1 MIFSPVG
8 PSLVNAFAPPHL
20 RGRYNAVGGLAWGV
34 SRRIGPAIAGVVI
47 GRGWGVAWALGL
59 AVGCLLAGVILRS
72 LRHLLTAEEDGR
84 GRPVPGVVGRGGR
97 MTPMTSDATLAPRLR
112 ADIERS
118 GYYPELVS
126 DTLDTALAA
135 RTCVS
140 YVVHHEATF
149 DHDELRRHVTVLA
162 LTPTRLIVGH
172 TDEHPPDET
181 STTAYATASTEAVR
195 LERIDSVV
203 VTRIAADAAT
213 HRRGAPVREVVL
225 TIGWGAVSRIDLE
238 PASCGDPSCD
248 ADHGYT
254 GTASNDDLALRV
266 SEAADGAEVV
276 AQTLVFAGAL
286 SQATAPARADPANPL
301 SPRSLPPM
309 AELVFFSGT
318 MDCGKSTLA
327 LQTDHNH
334 AARGRAGR
342 RLHLARPRRRG
353 DPVEPARA
361 QHAGRRGRRR
371 HRLLVARG
379 RRPRGR
385 RADATT

>member
-1 MIFSPVG
+1 M
-8 PSLVNAFAPPHL
+8 
-20 RGRYNAVGGLAWGV
+20 
-34 SRRIGPAIAGVVI
+34 
-47 GRGWGVAWALGL
+47 
-59 AVGCLLAGVILRS
+59 
-72 LRHLLTAEEDGR
+72 T
-84 GRPVPGVVGRGGR
+84 R
-97 MTPMTSDATLAPRLR
+97 MTGDATLAPRLR

-135 RTCVS
+135 EPVIS

-172 TDEHPPDET
+172 TDEHPADDT
-181 STTAYATASTEAVR
+181 SATPYATASTEAVR

-203 VTRIAADAAT
+203 VTRVAADAAT

-266 SEAADGAEVV
+266 SEAADGAPVV
-276 AQTLVFAGAL
+276 AQTLEFAAAL
-286 SQATAPARADPANPL
+286 SQAT
-301 SPRSLPPM
+301 S
-309 AELVFFSGT
+309 SG
-318 MDCGKSTLA
+318 
-327 LQTDHNH
+327 
-334 AARGRAGR
+334 
-342 RLHLARPRRRG
+342 
-353 DPVEPARA
+353 
-361 QHAGRRGRRR
+361 
-371 HRLLVARG
+371 HR
-379 RRPRGR
+379 
-385 RADATT
+385 